1 MTFERCYSILQP
13 HKAASFN
20 TVKRTRII
28 IVCIF
33 LFFFSYCIPYLF
45 ITGNNGRFCIPN
57 RFASDRGLGEFYYWL
72 SEIFLFIFPFL
83 SLLTMNC
90 VIIHTL
96 RTRSKH
102 NILGTKGQGQSEG
115 QNIKAKHTEKQ
126 IITMLL
132 LITFVFLAL
141 NIPTRSLVFY
151 LNFYSANTPYY
162 YAGLHLFYQIGE
174 KSFYTNHGI
183 NFFLYVMAG
192 QKFRRDLKD
201 LFVSKKSIM
210 KEGQV
215 SMLGSINVPTS
226 SVLPRE
232 YTLQELLAH
241 HMSAYFFDN

>member
-20 TVKRTRII
+20 TVKRARII

-33 LFFFSYCIPYLF
+33 VFFFSYCIPYLF
-45 ITGNNGRFCIPN
+45 ITGNNGRFCVPN
-57 RFASDRGLGEFYYWL
+57 HLASDKGLGEFYYWL

-83 SLLTMNC
+83 SLLTMNS

-96 RTRSKH
+96 RKRSRLK
-102 NILGTKGQGQSEG
+102 LLQSTDQAQSES
-115 QNIKAKHTEKQ
+115 QNLKGKQTEKQ
-126 IITMLL
+126 IFTMLL

-183 NFFLYVMAG
+183 NFFLYVMSG
-192 QKFRRDLKD
+192 QKFRKDLKD
-201 LFVSKKSIM
+201 LFVSKISIK
-210 KEGQV
+210 KEGQA
-215 SMLGSINVPTS
+215 SNMTTMLSNTS
-226 SVLPRE
+226 SAAS
-232 YTLQELLAH
+232 Q
-241 HMSAYFFDN
+241 FK